1 MHQVDN
7 HRNTEYRARIQGDFP
22 SFLVLQISFLFKI
35 EFDPKGE
42 IIRSQISC
50 GKTPVTPWTRT
61 RVQPLGPFHTWARMD
76 ASSCMAL

>member
-1 MHQVDN
+1 MHQADD

-42 IIRSQISC
+42 IIRSQ
-50 GKTPVTPWTRT
+50 T